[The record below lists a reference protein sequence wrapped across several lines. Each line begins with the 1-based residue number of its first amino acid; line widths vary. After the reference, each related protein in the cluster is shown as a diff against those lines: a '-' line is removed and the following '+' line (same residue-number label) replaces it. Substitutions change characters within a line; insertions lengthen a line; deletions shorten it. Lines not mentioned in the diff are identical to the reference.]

1 MVVDVIGEG
10 GYRRSRAAFGDKH
23 GLARIDVD
31 EQRNVVVAAFCR
43 GLVDA
48 NTVDLGEI
56 HVRDGLL
63 NIVPDNAPDARVVF
77 IEQVG
82 CGPHGHVC
90 DQRHGERFE
99 QQREA

>member
-1 MVVDVIGEG
+1 MAVDVIGEG
-10 GYRRSRAAFGDKH
+10 CNRCSRAALGDKD

-31 EQRNVVVAAFCR
+31 EQGNVVVTASCR

-48 NTVDLGEI
+48 NTTELGEI
-56 HVRDGLL
+56 HARDGLL
-63 NIVPDNAPDARVVF
+63 NIVPDNTPDARVVF

-82 CGPHGHVC
+82 CGPHGHVR

-99 QQREA
+99 Q